1 MSNVSRDRFSGS
13 IGVFLAT
20 VGSAIGLGNIW
31 KFPYITGHYGGSA
44 FIIVYLICIA
54 VVGLPLIMSEFLLG
68 RRTSTDA
75 VDPFRLLAPNSSKKW
90 VINGWFTVLI
100 SFIIIT
106 FYSIISG
113 WTLFYAVDSIIGG
126 FDGLSPEQI
135 GEKFGAYYTSS
146 WQPVIWQIIFM
157 IVTLYIIVKGI
168 KNGIE
173 KFSKFLMPLLFII
186 IIVLDVRSVTLKGA
200 SAGLDF
206 LFSPDFSKLT
216 IEGVLSALG
225 HAFFTLSLGMAIM
238 ITYASY
244 IKREVDLGP
253 LVLKV
258 AIADTVIALLAG
270 VAIFPAVFA
279 FGIEPASGPGLVF
292 VTLPNVFNQMPLGRF
307 FAFLFFFLL
316 STAALT
322 SQISIIE
329 PSVSFLINRFKF
341 TRLKATLLMG
351 TLATVFG
358 AILTQGNGIL
368 KDLKVPFYLGGKF
381 VDMNIFDWAITL
393 TDQLLPIAG
402 FFTAIFVG
410 WIIDRSIIRDELTS
424 YGTYRAGY
432 YNLFVFVIRYITP
445 TAIALIFISNTF
457 GFFS

>member
-1 MSNVSRDRFSGS
+1 MSAGSRDRFTGS

-54 VVGLPLIMSEFLLG
+54 IVGVPLIMSEFLLG

-75 VDPFRLLAPNSSKKW
+75 VDPFRLLAPNKSKGW
-90 VINGWFTVLI
+90 VVNGWFTVLI

-106 FYSIISG
+106 YYSIISG
-113 WTLFYAVDSIIGG
+113 WTLFYAIESILGH
-126 FDGLSPEQI
+126 FEGLNPEQI
-135 GEKFGAYYTSS
+135 GAKFGAYYTSS
-146 WQPVIWQIIFM
+146 WQPVIWQIVFM
-157 IVTLYIIVKGI
+157 VFTLFIIIKGI

-173 KFSKFLMPLLFII
+173 KFSKFLMPLLFLII
-186 IIVLDVRSVTLKGA
+186 IILDIRSVTLEGA

-206 LFSPDFSKLT
+206 LFSPDFSKLN

-238 ITYASY
+238 MTYAAY
-244 IKREVDLGP
+244 IKKEVNLGP
-253 LVLKV
+253 LVLQV

-270 VAIFPAVFA
+270 IAIFPAVFA

-292 VTLPNVFNQMPLGRF
+292 VTLPNVFNHMPFGRL

-329 PSVSFLINRFKF
+329 PSVSFCINRFNLGRK
-341 TRLKATLLMG
+341 KATFIVG
-351 TLATVFG
+351 SLAVVFG
-358 AILTQGNGIL
+358 ALLTQGNGIL
-368 KDLKVPFYLGGKF
+368 KDFKIPFYLGGKV
-381 VDMNIFDWAITL
+381 VDLNIFDWAITL

-402 FFTAIFVG
+402 FFTSIFVG
-410 WIIDRSIIRDELTS
+410 WVIEKSIIKEELTS
-424 YGTYRAGY
+424 YGKYKASY
-432 YNLFVFVIRYITP
+432 FKLFVFVIKYVTP
-445 TAIALIFISNTF
+445 TAIAIIFISNTF
-457 GFFS
+457 GLFS